1 MLKMA
6 IPAEAGRGTCSG
18 ENVTLAGEEVEALA
32 ISLQNKTK
40 GRSRH
45 PSVAVH
51 RGKAASTPPHGK
63 VGVRG
68 RRAAAPR
75 KQGILIWGE
84 GKERGNL
91 HFVVLVLVDI
101 FNQANLTLL

>member
-6 IPAEAGRGTCSG
+6 VPAEAGPGMCSG
-18 ENVTLAGEEVEALA
+18 ENVTLAGEEVEGLA

-40 GRSRH
+40 GRPQH

-51 RGKAASTPPHGK
+51 RGEPESTAPRSHPQQHEE

-68 RRAAAPR
+68 RR
-75 KQGILIWGE
+75 
-84 GKERGNL
+84 
-91 HFVVLVLVDI
+91 
-101 FNQANLTLL
+101 